1 MGLDHGLDWTGGH
14 REPDQSQR
22 DRGRAQGR
30 DSFGT
35 GDRDREHGSRSP
47 PFTSSS
53 SFIIPIVVLPRM
65 ATTTTSSWDHNRDA
79 H

>member
-1 MGLDHGLDWTGGH
+1 MLRVGPTVAVATYEVSRSATMGLDHGLDWTGGH

-30 DSFGT
+30 DSFRT
-35 GDRDREHGSRSP
+35 GDRDREHESGSP

-53 SFIIPIVVLPRM
+53 SFIQ
-65 ATTTTSSWDHNRDA
+65 
-79 H
+79 